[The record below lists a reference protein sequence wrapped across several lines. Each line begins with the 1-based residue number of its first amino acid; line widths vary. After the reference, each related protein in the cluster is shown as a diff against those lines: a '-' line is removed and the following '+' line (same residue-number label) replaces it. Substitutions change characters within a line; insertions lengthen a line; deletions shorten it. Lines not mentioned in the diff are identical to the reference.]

1 MEQFLESPAVTFAI
15 MELMDS
21 IKSFAGQFVELTEE
35 EVNMM
40 TSRLEI
46 RKFEKKQILTKEG
59 EVEHYLNFV
68 LQGLVRKFFIGKKEE
83 MVMLFAKEMELVSCY
98 DSFLSGRPSMYT
110 LEALEPTTVVSVTP
124 QNVEALFAYSPK
136 MERLGR
142 MLVTDLYLKR
152 ERSDYD
158 RVRLSS
164 SDRFVKFLRENPDLL
179 QRVPQKY
186 IASYLNMKPETFSR
200 LKHLTKKS

>member
-1 MEQFLESPAVTFAI
+1 MEW
-15 MELMDS
+15 MDS
-21 IKSFAGQFVELTEE
+21 IKSFVGRFVDLTDDELQI
-35 EVNMM
+35 M

-46 RKFEKKQILTKEG
+46 RTFEKKQLLTKEG
-59 EVEHYLNFV
+59 DVEGYLNYITS
-68 LQGLVRKFFIGKKEE
+68 GLVRKFFTGRKEE
-83 MVMLFAKEMELVSCY
+83 MVMLFAKERELISCY
-98 DSFLSGRPSMYT
+98 ESFLSGNPSIYT
-110 LEALEPTTVVSVTP
+110 LEALEPTTVISVTQ
-124 QNVEALFAYSPK
+124 QNVEELFAFSPK

-152 ERSDYD
+152 ERTEYD

-164 SDRFVKFLRENPDLL
+164 SERFVKFLRENPDLL

-200 LKHLTKKS
+200 LKHLTKKA